1 MKTDLNNQVDAF
13 FKKYP
18 LSEINIE
25 NIKACFPD
33 LQVENDYGTLLHA
46 AVQYQYPEKNVLI
59 FIKCLLEN
67 GVDVNKRGIYTGYS
81 FIHLALY
88 GYTDEEGED
97 HSYSTEFMTK
107 LIQLAISYGL
117 DVQIVDDDQDSI
129 IHTALASE
137 VYTGKTINLIKALG
151 NRFDYRCRD
160 NQGRN
165 IYQALLDYQVE
176 AQAEN
181 NSDWYNRLASEK
193 QAIKEVLKLDESS
206 LYELDK
212 VEESSVETKQNTVK
226 NEKAVETIDS
236 FQEQEED
243 SVESLPEKEES
254 VSEVPFFDREYLMAT
269 FTPILD
275 LKNTLE
281 RLPDEKSLIDQ
292 RRSYDKGYLE
302 IKSIVYN
309 RLQNLASNPS
319 FSMIDS
325 KEESYLRFPDYVE
338 KELEFLQKLRKDY
351 ENKIST
357 FKTEIT
363 KLNRLV
369 EVEELEKIVEQSLEE
384 GEYKTICLSLL
395 EAKIS
400 SLKKK
405 NIDIERLNQQ
415 LFVVRKLVTDLKD
428 FSFEK
433 VDGTLDLTLATEEE
447 LDKMINTLKQFLD
460 NNKEKCQRIIDAK
473 LDELNQLKRQA
484 EKENNNENKKAFEVE
499 SKLIELTLFVQQLE
513 ETEFFS
519 RDIVNNFY
527 EKCLGLNSLNKIE
540 GQNSKKKQNTLS
552 LEELERELTELNQ
565 QFTSISH
572 SLTLEVLAE
581 PSVII
586 SLREK
591 LTSLLISYHSLH
603 PNQTEYDFLWPEL
616 DRRIK
621 KVIVDTIKNLTI
633 KPNLVTVKRVEEI
646 CTSFGLEEEK
656 ELLPEVYHAYEKQIS
671 TFEERIAQANCLNDL
686 NQLMEVIKETLEEGE
701 DKNKLLHLVDV
712 KISHLRK
719 QLVELQE
726 LANQVIKINQLITS
740 DHVVVFED
748 FLDLKN
754 LMAAKEADLVHKKH
768 ALQSQLETSKEK
780 VLQILRDK
788 VSEVAVLT
796 QQLEENQFLK
806 KEEILQLYCE
816 NLNLES
822 FSLGKEKIKKI

>member
-13 FKKYP
+13 FKKYS

-25 NIKACFPD
+25 NIKTCFPN

-46 AVQYQYPEKNVLI
+46 AVQYQYPEENVLI

-67 GVDVNKRGIYTGYS
+67 GVDVNKKGKYTGYS

-107 LIQLAISYGL
+107 LIQIAISYGL

-129 IHTALASE
+129 IHTAIASE

-151 NRFDYRCRD
+151 NRFDCRCSD

-165 IYQALLDYQVE
+165 IYQALLDYQAE

-193 QAIKEVLKLDESS
+193 QAIKAVLKLDESS

-212 VEESSVETKQNTVK
+212 VEESSVETKQNTVE
-226 NEKAVETIDS
+226 NEKTVDTI
-236 FQEQEED
+236 
-243 SVESLPEKEES
+243 ESLSEKEEPVIVPIS
-254 VSEVPFFDREYLMAT
+254 VPEVPFFDREYLIAT

-325 KEESYLRFPDYVE
+325 KEKSYLVFSDYLE

-369 EVEELEKIVEQSLEE
+369 EVEELVKIVEQSLEE

-405 NIDIERLNQQ
+405 IIDIERLNQQ
-415 LFVVRKLVTDLKD
+415 FFVVRKLVTNLKD
-428 FSFEK
+428 FSFEE

-460 NNKEKCQRIIDAK
+460 NNKEKCQQIIDAK

-484 EKENNNENKKAFEVE
+484 EKENNNENKKDFYVE

-513 ETEFFS
+513 ETKIFS
-519 RDIVNNFY
+519 EDIVNNFY
-527 EKCLGLNSLNKIE
+527 EKCLSLNSSTKNEEQI
-540 GQNSKKKQNTLS
+540 SKKKQNTLS
-552 LEELERELTELNQ
+552 LEELEKELTELKQ

-621 KVIVDTIKNLTI
+621 KVIIDTIKNLTI
-633 KPNLVTVKRVEEI
+633 KPNLATTKRVEEI
-646 CTSFGLEEEK
+646 CTSLGLDEEK
-656 ELLPEVYHAYEKQIS
+656 ELLLEVYHAYEKQIS
-671 TFEERIAQANCLNDL
+671 TFEERIAQANRLNDL
-686 NQLMEVIKETLEEGE
+686 NQLIELIKENLEEGE

-712 KISHLRK
+712 KISHLRN

-740 DHVVVFED
+740 DHIVVFED
-748 FLDLKN
+748 LIDLKN
-754 LMAAKEADLVHKKH
+754 LINLEEADLVQKKH

-780 VLQILRDK
+780 ALQILHDK
-788 VSEVAVLT
+788 LSEVAVLT
-796 QQLEENQFLK
+796 QRLEENQFLK